1 MAALINIG
9 MDIRLWV
16 SEARPVRSLVSS
28 QKTKKDF
35 VQMLRKS
42 NLLQAALDNDYRVAP
57 LEVKAV
63 KLMNIVVN
71 GSVALFTNYV
81 ALHHDAQVLITPG
94 GYIDQLTLPLN
105 NANEMLYRVWQ
116 KLRRV
121 LLVGASCLP

>member
-16 SEARPVRSLVSS
+16 SEAGPVRSLVSS
-28 QKTKKDF
+28 QKTKKGF
-35 VQMLRKS
+35 VLMLRKS

-71 GSVALFTNYV
+71 GSVDLFTNYV
-81 ALHHDAQVLITPG
+81 ALHHNTQVVITPG

-105 NANEMLYRVWQ
+105 NANEMLYLVWQ